1 MPPINLLIKPAS
13 GSCNMRCRYCF
24 YMDETSKREEE
35 NYGMMS
41 LETLETVIRKA
52 LAETEGALDIGFQGG
67 EPTLR
72 GLDFYRKL
80 IEIEKKLKNAGFKQ
94 VITAF
99 YGKDVTEDEVNQLE
113 PEDLDPKDLIKLC
126 IIGSED
132 ECSIV
137 LTDDNLINGVYFLPI
152 VSKIYIAR
160 AIEEDLFKELKRYCE
175 DNEIELDVITS
186 KTI

>member
-41 LETLETVIRKA
+41 LETLETIIRKA

-80 IEIEKKLKNAGFKQ
+80 IEIEKKHNSRGIRISPAIQTNGYLIDDEWAEFFAENHFLVGLSMDGHKDIHDANRLDA
-94 VITAF
+94 T
-99 YGKDVTEDEVNQLE
+99 GKGTHSRVVRAAQILTRHKAEFNILVVVT
-113 PEDLDPKDLIKLC
+113 
-126 IIGSED
+126 
-132 ECSIV
+132 
-137 LTDDNLINGVYFLPI
+137 
-152 VSKIYIAR
+152 R
-160 AIEEDLFKELKRYCE
+160 
-175 DNEIELDVITS
+175 
-186 KTI
+186 